1 MDNLMISAILRHGS
15 IDDPGRSFN
24 RRSLRIDLTKAGN
37 GAAVGV
43 SNAGYWGV
51 PVKADE
57 EYRLSLSARATPGI
71 TGLTASLEAADG
83 TRHATAEVAGLKAG
97 WTTFQTVLKS
107 SATGAAARLVVTAAA
122 PGSVW
127 LDMVSLFPAKTWKDR
142 PNGLRPDLA
151 EMLVALN
158 PTFLRFPGGCGVEG
172 DTMAE
177 ACRWQQTI
185 GPLHERRPQWNIC
198 RT

>member
-83 TRHATAEVAGLKAG
+83 TRHATAE
-97 WTTFQTVLKS
+97 
-107 SATGAAARLVVTAAA
+107 RLVVTAAA